1 MVSEH
6 QARVVPFSA
15 DPEDTSLTL
24 MVECFECP
32 QRPLRWG
39 FSRDT
44 RENFYMLSAEAEKHN
59 ADSIVSRSGSSSRTG
74 GTMYSTTDESEKP

>member
-1 MVSEH
+1 MASEH

-44 RENFYMLSAEAEKHN
+44 HENLDMLTAEAEKHN
-59 ADSIVSRSGSSSRTG
+59 AESRNGSSAQTG
-74 GTMYSTTDESEKP
+74 GTMDGTTDESEKP

>member
-44 RENFYMLSAEAEKHN
+44 RENLTMLTAEAVKHN
-59 ADSIVSRSGSSSRTG
+59 AESRYGSSVQTG
-74 GTMYSTTDESEKP
+74 GTMGSTTDESEKP